1 VNSSRAQRVA
11 AEFAGTA
18 FLLAVIVGSGIM
30 GQRLSAGNDA
40 VALLANSV
48 ATGAGLYALITAL
61 LRWGPHF
68 NPAVTL
74 LALWHRQL
82 DARLALMCIGAQFG
96 GAIIGVVCAHAMFGE
111 ILLQVSTADR
121 RGWPLAFA
129 EFLATAGLLAV
140 VLLVPKRSIAAA
152 VGAYITAAY
161 WFTASTS
168 FANPAVTVARALT
181 ASFAG
186 IAWPAVSGFIAA
198 QLVAVLAVYLM
209 TIRPPL
215 PGRSPVE

>member
-1 VNSSRAQRVA
+1 LNSSRAQRVA
-11 AEFAGTA
+11 AEFVGTA

-40 VALLANSV
+40 VALLANSI

-61 LRWGPHF
+61 LRWAPHF
-68 NPAVTL
+68 NPAITL

-96 GAIIGVVCAHAMFGE
+96 GATLGVICAHAMFGE
-111 ILLQVSTADR
+111 ALLQLGTADR
-121 RGWPLAFA
+121 SGWPLVFA

-161 WFTASTS
+161 WFTASTA

-181 ASFAG
+181 TSFAG
-186 IAWPAVSGFIAA
+186 IGWPAVSGFIAA
-198 QLVAVLAVYLM
+198 QLGAVIAMCLL
-209 TIRPPL
+209 IRPPV
-215 PGRSPVE
+215 PAGSPVE